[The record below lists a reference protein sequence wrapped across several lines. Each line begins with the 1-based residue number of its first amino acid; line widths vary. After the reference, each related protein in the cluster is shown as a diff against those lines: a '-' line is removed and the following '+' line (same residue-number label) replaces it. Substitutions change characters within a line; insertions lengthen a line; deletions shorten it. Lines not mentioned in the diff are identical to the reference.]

1 MGAPQGTAVL
11 ALKRDPSA
19 PKTARDWVSRQFG
32 PGVGNDKL
40 DTAKLLVSELVT
52 NALLHGQGAI
62 AIRAQL
68 RQGRLLVEITDEGS
82 GFSWTAP
89 EQDRAR
95 HNGWGLLL
103 VDSESDRWGMHEDR
117 TRVWFELTL

>member
-1 MGAPQGTAVL
+1 MLASQATAVL
-11 ALKRDPSA
+11 ALKRDPCA

-32 PGVGNDKL
+32 AGLGNTKL

-52 NALLHGQGAI
+52 NALLHGHGAI
-62 AIRAQL
+62 AVRARL
-68 RQGRLLVEITDEGS
+68 RQGRLFVEIADEGS

-89 EQDRAR
+89 EQDRDH

-117 TRVWFELTL
+117 TRVWFELAV